1 MIYLKVF
8 WDIEH
13 ELKPEIWVYVWVATG
28 RVSLLRSPMLPF
40 IGRQRRRSLIV
51 LKIEEL
57 IMENERK
64 ATSN

>member
-1 MIYLKVF
+1 M
-8 WDIEH
+8 
-13 ELKPEIWVYVWVATG
+13 WVATG
-28 RVSLLRSPMLPF
+28 RVDLLRSPMLPF

-51 LKIEEL
+51 LKIEKL